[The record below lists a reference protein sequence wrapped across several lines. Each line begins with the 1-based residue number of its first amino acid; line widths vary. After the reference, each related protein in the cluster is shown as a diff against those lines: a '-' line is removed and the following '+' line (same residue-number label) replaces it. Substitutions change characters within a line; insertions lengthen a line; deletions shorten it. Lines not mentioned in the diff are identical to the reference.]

1 MCFVAVRM
9 LWKYKVFNQLLVLL
23 LCLVFLSGGG
33 LAIFS
38 GLDMASY
45 HYLSDGKPAAVVHF
59 RRESDGQFSAHVK
72 DHMGHEYIQKLTG
85 DYWQLDAR
93 VLRLNKHMFR
103 DIEPMIRLEYFYALN
118 VTSRKA
124 ASIERSAELL
134 HTSSDLIDSWP
145 FLKKIPWIDRFISL
159 QVTSTMK
166 KPVTD
171 KTVYIVN
178 LTNLGL
184 VAEKSRVADNA
195 P

>member
-23 LCLVFLSGGG
+23 LCLVLLGGGG
-33 LAIFS
+33 LAILS

-45 HYLSDGKPAAVVHF
+45 HYLPDGKPAAVVYF
-59 RRESDGQFSAHVK
+59 RREPDGKFSAHVK
-72 DHMGHEYIQKLTG
+72 DHLGHEYIQKLTG

-93 VLRLNKHMFR
+93 VLRLNKHMFS

-118 VTSRKA
+118 VTSGRGV
-124 ASIERSAELL
+124 SIERSAELL
-134 HTSSDLIDSWP
+134 HTSSDLLDSWP

-159 QVTSTMK
+159 QITSTMK
-166 KPVTD
+166 KPVVD
-171 KTVYIVN
+171 KTVYVVN

-184 VAEKSRVADNA
+184 VAEKSRVADNV